1 MELINV
7 VRQEMGILGI
17 TAKELAHRICVAPNT
32 VSTWFNRGCI
42 PESMEGRVAG
52 AIDSP
57 RLSEERCSQCEGN
70 AFPTRYLDN
79 VDDHPMVAIN
89 KASEEID
96 EWLPLAKRVHM
107 IITNKRRGATF
118 TPEEESAL
126 VHFENET
133 ADIITSMKT
142 VLIRFQECYA
152 RPVRKTMERHVRK
165 LEESGYCSGVK
176 EKSPVLAH
184 RRAR

>member
-7 VRQEMGILGI
+7 VRQEMSVLGI

-42 PESMEGRVAG
+42 PDSMEGRVAG

-57 RLSEERCSQCEGN
+57 RLSEKRCSQCEGN

-89 KASEEID
+89 KAIEEID
-96 EWLPLAKRVHM
+96 EWLPMAKRVSM

-118 TPEEESAL
+118 SLEEDAVL
-126 VHFENET
+126 VQFENET

-142 VLIRFQECYA
+142 VLIRFQECFG

-165 LEESGYCSGVK
+165 LEESGYCTGIK

-184 RRAR
+184 RRAK